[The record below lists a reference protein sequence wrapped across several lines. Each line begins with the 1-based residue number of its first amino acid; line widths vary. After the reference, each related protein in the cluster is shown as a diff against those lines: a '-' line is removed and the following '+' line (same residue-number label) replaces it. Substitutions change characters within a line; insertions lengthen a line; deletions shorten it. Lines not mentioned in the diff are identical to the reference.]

1 MPVPPPLAAPEASS
15 LESFLRLARNV
26 DPGSNAGL
34 PGLSLPAGLSDDG
47 LPIGLEVD
55 GLPGEDRKIL
65 AVGVALEPLLGRL
78 APPPDQQHGQQSQK
92 QARPQQIHQ
101 PVLKAL
107 GL

>member
-1 MPVPPPLAAPEASS
+1 MPAIREEQDIVFSRARRPPRRPLPPPPLAAPEASS

-78 APPPDQQHGQQSQK
+78 APPP
-92 QARPQQIHQ
+92 A
-101 PVLKAL
+101 
-107 GL
+107 

>member
-1 MPVPPPLAAPEASS
+1 MRCTGCCSPRCRCRRRSPRPRPAAWSRS
-15 LESFLRLARNV
+15 CGWRNV

-78 APPPDQQHGQQSQK
+78 APPP
-92 QARPQQIHQ
+92 A
-101 PVLKAL
+101 
-107 GL
+107 